1 MKCRA
6 IRAAVV
12 LTGVLALFGLMM
24 SCGTAPKDENKNQAV
39 AGDSANAS
47 AIIKDPACDETNTN
61 TKIELA
67 QNRID
72 TALAGDNELGEGR
85 VKVLVRKS
93 TDGNYLEALVEGY
106 AGGEDEVDDLT
117 RILRKFMR
125 KNCVLRVTF
134 VPAGT
139 VPPAAA
145 NGSGSPAG
153 LRREAFEWSGC
164 EYPKVVCPNGE
175 CCDGKSTSNSNSPAN
190 NSNSNSNANGNT
202 NRPG

>member
-1 MKCRA
+1 MQCNA
-6 IRAAVV
+6 IRVAAI
-12 LTGVLALFGLMM
+12 LAGVLALFGLII
-24 SCGTAPKDENKNQAV
+24 SCGTAPKDGNQNQGI

-47 AIIKDPACDETNTN
+47 AIIKDSACDETNTN

-67 QNRID
+67 QNRINA
-72 TALAGDNELGEGR
+72 ALAADDELGEGR

-93 TDGNYLEALVEGY
+93 AAGNYLEALVEGS

-134 VPAGT
+134 VPTGT

-145 NGSGSPAG
+145 NGSGGSSG
-153 LRREAFEWSGC
+153 LRGEDFEWSGC
-164 EYPKVVCPNGE
+164 EHPKVVCPNGE
-175 CCDGKSTSNSNSPAN
+175 CCDPTITSNTNSPAN
-190 NSNSNSNANGNT
+190 NSNGNSNANGNA
-202 NRPG
+202 NRP